1 MPDNIKELT
10 KRACELCE
18 KNFSYD
24 ELFEILKNGTDDEK
38 QICILK
44 IPRINSQQ
52 DADLLLFHLTNQ
64 HGTVREAAAEKI
76 NELMK
81 NGCANFFQTDF
92 AREKLLCAIN
102 DVNPNICRFI
112 IEILP
117 LLNESQKKKF
127 FDELYDLTLKVSY
140 EARELN
146 VRNRSHVYTKK
157 IFNLYWCLE
166 TISAI
171 VEKPSEKLGKIIE
184 ETFDSEE
191 YTIREKTAKF
201 LKKVNAKQYAHF
213 FKIMQ
218 NDENFYVKLAL
229 T

>member
-18 KNFSYD
+18 KDFSYQ
-24 ELFEILKNGTDDEK
+24 ELFDFLRNGTDDEK

-81 NGCANFFQTDF
+81 NGCPDFFQTDF
-92 AREKLLCAIN
+92 AREKFLPAIN

-117 LLNESQKKKF
+117 LMKEHQKKKF
-127 FDELYDLTLKVSY
+127 LDELYDWTLKVSD
-140 EARELN
+140 EAKKLN

-171 VEKPSEKLGKIIE
+171 AEKPSEKLGKIIE

-191 YTIREKTAKF
+191 YTIREKTAKI

-213 FKIMQ
+213 FKILQ

>member
-18 KNFSYD
+18 KDFSYQ
-24 ELFEILKNGTDDEK
+24 ELFDFFRNGTDDEK

-81 NGCANFFQTDF
+81 NGCPDFFQTDF
-92 AREKLLCAIN
+92 AREKFLPAIN

-117 LLNESQKKKF
+117 LMKEHQKKKF
-127 FDELYDLTLKVSY
+127 LDELYDWTLKVSD
-140 EARELN
+140 EAKKLN

-171 VEKPSEKLGKIIE
+171 AEKPSEKLGKIIE

-191 YTIREKTAKF
+191 YTIREKTAKI

-213 FKIMQ
+213 FKILQ